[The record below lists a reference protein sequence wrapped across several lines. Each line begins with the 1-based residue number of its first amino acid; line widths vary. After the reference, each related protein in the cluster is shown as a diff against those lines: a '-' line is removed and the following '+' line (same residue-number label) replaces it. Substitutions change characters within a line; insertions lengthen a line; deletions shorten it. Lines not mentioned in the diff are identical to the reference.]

1 MAFHHL
7 AFATRDLT
15 ATHAF
20 YTDVMG
26 FDLVKV
32 EAAPTPGGG
41 WARHVFYDTGAGMIA
56 FWDLHDDPEVPA
68 DFDTAIS
75 TGLGLPAWVNHVA
88 FDAPERDQ
96 LDERRRRWLEA
107 GHDVVE
113 IDHGWCTSLYTLD
126 PNRILVEWCMSTRAF
141 TDADRDE
148 AHRLLHADRPELDTT
163 PPGVIFHEAA
173 ASQAASTPV

>member
-7 AFATRDLT
+7 AFATRDLP
-15 ATHAF
+15 ATHTF
-20 YTDVMG
+20 YTEVMG

-41 WARHVFYDTGAGMIA
+41 WARHVFYDTGDGMIA

-68 DFDTAIS
+68 EFDTAIS

-88 FDAPERDQ
+88 FDAPDRAAF
-96 LDERRRRWLEA
+96 DEHLRRWVDA
-107 GHDVVE
+107 GNDALE

-126 PNRILVEWCMSTRAF
+126 PNRILVEWCMTTRAF
-141 TDADRDE
+141 TEAD
-148 AHRLLHADRPELDTT
+148 HADALRLVHAEM
-163 PPGVIFHEAA
+163 PPLQTKSPKVTVHRATV
-173 ASQAASTPV
+173 STPS

>member
-1 MAFHHL
+1 MAFHHVAL
-7 AFATRDLT
+7 ATRDLP

-20 YTDVMG
+20 YADVMG
-26 FDLVKV
+26 FTLAKV

-41 WARHVFYDTGAGMIA
+41 WARHVFYDTGDGMIA
-56 FWDLHDDPEVPA
+56 FWDLHDDPEVPV

-88 FDAPERDQ
+88 FDAPEQDQ

-113 IDHGWCTSLYTLD
+113 IDHGWCISLYTLD

-148 AHRLLHADRPELDTT
+148 GNRLVHADQPELDARAPEVT
-163 PPGVIFHEAA
+163 FHEAT
-173 ASQAASTPV
+173 ASTSV